1 VPNNYYISS
10 DDLVLGAIA
19 LLVLWFVG
27 YLFRLQVKQ
36 IRANRRPARENLRFG
51 LIQEVTGSPR
61 PKAARKPS
69 PALTLTPPATATAS
83 EMDVGSKRWTGAS
96 AMGALA
102 YHWN

>member
-1 VPNNYYISS
+1 VHNNYFISS

-27 YLFRLQVKQ
+27 YLFRLQVRQ
-36 IRANRRPARENLRFG
+36 IRANRRWASENLRFG

-69 PALTLTPPATATAS
+69 PALTLTPPATVTAS
-83 EMDVGSKRWTGAS
+83 GVDTDSKRWTGAS
-96 AMGALA
+96 ATGALI